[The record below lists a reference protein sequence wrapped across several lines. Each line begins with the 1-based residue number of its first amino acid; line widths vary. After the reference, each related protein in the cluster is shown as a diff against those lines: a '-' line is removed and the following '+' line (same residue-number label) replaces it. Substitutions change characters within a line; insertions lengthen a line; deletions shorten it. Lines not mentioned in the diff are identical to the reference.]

1 MFIGMIIVIVVS
13 VLREKNIS
21 LSSKIGSLPKA
32 VRWVIWYAAIFTVI
46 IFGAYGPGFDAIAMM
61 YAAF

>member
-46 IFGAYGPGFDAIAMM
+46 IFGA
-61 YAAF
+61 